1 MTLGSPQ
8 GHMAIDL
15 RWCED
20 LMENSPVGIFFTDPD
35 GNCLQVNK
43 TWCEIAGMSPEQ
55 ARGRGWIGAI
65 HGEDIE
71 WVTSLWYESAKN
83 NQPFHAEYRFCT
95 PQGKITW
102 VVGHA
107 TAKLDRDR
115 SVEGYIGT
123 ISDIDRFKKTAI
135 ELEKSSARTRTIL
148 AHMPVM
154 LFAFDSQGLLCNWN
168 HEAEHISGYL
178 ASEMIGNPKA
188 MTLLCPDPHYRHMM
202 QDIYKQRGDDY
213 RNWEWQLT
221 AKDGSIK
228 TIIFSNIAKYYPI
241 DGWAN
246 WGVGVDVTLSRQT
259 EHNLRERVK
268 ELSCLYKIS
277 ILSNQSNLDL
287 DSFLQEAVLLLPE
300 SWQYPEITSARI
312 IYDDNIFTT
321 ESFGVSPWRLASDI
335 FVRGHK
341 TGCIEIYYSE
351 ERPSAEEGPFLIEE
365 RLLLDEISLQISR
378 TISHV
383 LARRDLSLLDEI
395 NAKADHL
402 ENFSHTISHDLKT
415 PLTAIGGFAEF
426 LGKQLHQGKLDQA
439 QLCTDQIVKNTRRM
453 ERRLD
458 EILRLAKI
466 GRLIEP
472 SEEVD
477 LQSIIEETLQ
487 MVARKLEDAHI
498 EVEVAKSF
506 PKVVGDSIRL
516 QEVIENLVENAIR
529 YIGEE
534 PNKITISYYLQG
546 SETIFYVK
554 DNGIGLDPQDFSSIF
569 ELFKRKVKTVDGEGV
584 GLAITKSI
592 IEAHGGRL
600 WVESKGIGTGSCFFF
615 TLGKVIEEQTG

>member
-1 MTLGSPQ
+1 MISGSAQ
-8 GHMAIDL
+8 GHTAITL
-15 RWCED
+15 SWYAE
-20 LMENSPVGIFFTDPD
+20 LMENSPIGIFFTDAD

-55 ARGRGWIGAI
+55 AQGRGWVDAI
-65 HGEDIE
+65 HDDDHER
-71 WVTSLWYESAKN
+71 VATLWYESAKN

-107 TAKLDRDR
+107 TAKLNKDK

-123 ISDIDRFKKTAI
+123 ISDIDKFKKTDI

-154 LFAFDSQGLLCNWN
+154 LFAFDRQGLLCKWN
-168 HEAEHISGYL
+168 HEAERISGYP
-178 ASEMIGNPKA
+178 ASEIVGNPKA
-188 MTLLCPDPHYRHMM
+188 MTLLCPDPHYRRMM
-202 QDIYKQRGDDY
+202 QDAYKQRGDDY

-228 TIIFSNIAKYYPI
+228 TIMFSNIAKYYPI

-246 WGVGVDVTLSRQT
+246 WGVGVDVTLSRRT

-268 ELSCLYKIS
+268 ELNCLYKLS
-277 ILSNQSNLDL
+277 ILSNQPNLDL
-287 DSFLQEAVLLLPE
+287 ESFLQEAVELLPE
-300 SWQYPEITSARI
+300 SWQYPEATSARI
-312 IYDDNIFTT
+312 IYEGKIFST
-321 ESFGVSPWRLASDI
+321 ESFVVSPWKLASDI
-335 FVRGHK
+335 IVRGEK
-341 TGCIEIYYSE
+341 TGIIEIYYSE
-351 ERPSAEEGPFLIEE
+351 ERPSASEGPFLIEE
-365 RLLLDEISLQISR
+365 RLLLDEVALQISR
-378 TISHV
+378 TISQE
-383 LARRDLSLLDEI
+383 LAKRDLALLEEV
-395 NAKADHL
+395 NAKADQL

-415 PLTAIGGFAEF
+415 PLTAIGGYAEF

-439 QLCTDQIVKNTRRM
+439 QLCTDQIVENTRRM

-487 MVARKLEDAHI
+487 MMARKLDDAHI

-534 PNKITISYYLQG
+534 PNKITISYHLQG
-546 SETIFYVK
+546 AETIFFVK
-554 DNGIGLDPQDFSSIF
+554 DNGIGIDPQDFSRIF

-600 WVESKGIGTGSCFFF
+600 WVESKGEGTGSCFFF
-615 TLGKVIEEQTG
+615 TLGQVIEGQTG